1 MRASAGKPVQDSVIH
16 RCPVCDARHGVS
28 IGRAQLAYGRQL
40 CCSPDCEGIRRRRA
54 RGARSR
60 ILVAQ

>member
-1 MRASAGKPVQDSVIH
+1 VQDSVNQ
-16 RCPVCDARHGVS
+16 RCPVCDARHSVS

-54 RGARSR
+54 RGARPR